1 MMMTQAH
8 LDGNIA
14 LSLESR
20 STIYNNSSYI
30 GNNGNYIY
38 VAAEPVAI
46 SYMWVINPSPAIA
59 LDMSAKAHEWELDRS
74 AAEMAERKGENAF
87 ATKC

>member
-1 MMMTQAH
+1 M
-8 LDGNIA
+8 
-14 LSLESR
+14 
-20 STIYNNSSYI
+20 
-30 GNNGNYIY
+30 
-38 VAAEPVAI
+38 AAEPVAI

>member
-1 MMMTQAH
+1 MATIFTW
-8 LDGNIA
+8 L
-14 LSLESR
+14 LSPWL
-20 STIYNNSSYI
+20 YH
-30 GNNGNYIY
+30 
-38 VAAEPVAI
+38 
-46 SYMWVINPSPAIA
+46 MWVINPSLAIA